1 MRRTARRQLTFGDA
15 ELRSQVELS
24 GVLKTIA
31 DLLDSL
37 PELVER
43 VHSDL
48 VAGLLRPRMGRRG
61 LGPVQVLRA
70 FILQRLENLD
80 LRALAERIADGMSWR
95 VFAGFDAQAVPRHDA
110 FNRAFTRLRPQTVH
124 QINDLVLRKA
134 RELGLEHGEKLRVDT
149 TVVET
154 DIRFPTDASL
164 LWDCVRV
171 ITREVQQLVL
181 DLPKARRL
189 FHDHTASARR
199 CYQQISR
206 MTRQERQHQQRP
218 KYKELI
224 RITQEVVS
232 CAERVLVKARAKVKT
247 LAPVQH
253 DRAVRIQM
261 AIEQIEHLCGLA
273 ERVLAQTRRRVL
285 DGEQVSAQDKLV
297 SIFEPHT
304 DIIVRGKTNKPV
316 EFGHKVFLA
325 ESGCGLI
332 TEYHVL
338 AGNPV
343 DETHVARS
351 LDAHRRVFERAPYTY
366 AADRGF
372 YSLANVDA
380 CRQAGVTLE
389 CIPQRGGTK
398 TPERDAYEK
407 SATFKKGQRFRAG
420 IEGRISVLMRGR
432 GMRRCLCVGLPR
444 FEVFVGL
451 AVLAN
456 NLLALARLLTAPRR
470 RTKRAA

>member
-181 DLPKARRL
+181 DLPKARRPL
-189 FHDHTASARR
+189 PRPH
-199 CYQQISR
+199 
-206 MTRQERQHQQRP
+206 RQ
-218 KYKELI
+218 
-224 RITQEVVS
+224 
-232 CAERVLVKARAKVKT
+232 
-247 LAPVQH
+247 
-253 DRAVRIQM
+253 
-261 AIEQIEHLCGLA
+261 
-273 ERVLAQTRRRVL
+273 
-285 DGEQVSAQDKLV
+285 
-297 SIFEPHT
+297 
-304 DIIVRGKTNKPV
+304 
-316 EFGHKVFLA
+316 
-325 ESGCGLI
+325 
-332 TEYHVL
+332 
-338 AGNPV
+338 
-343 DETHVARS
+343 
-351 LDAHRRVFERAPYTY
+351 
-366 AADRGF
+366 
-372 YSLANVDA
+372 
-380 CRQAGVTLE
+380 RQALLPADQPHDSSGAAAPATAQVQGAH
-389 CIPQRGGTK
+389 PHHSRGC
-398 TPERDAYEK
+398 
-407 SATFKKGQRFRAG
+407 Q
-420 IEGRISVLMRGR
+420 L
-432 GMRRCLCVGLPR
+432 
-444 FEVFVGL
+444 
-451 AVLAN
+451 
-456 NLLALARLLTAPRR
+456 R
-470 RTKRAA
+470 RTRSRQGTR